1 MAVSKE
7 ELVDTLSQM
16 SVMEVMELVNEL
28 EEKWGVS
35 AAAQAV
41 AAPAAAGGG
50 EEAAEQA
57 EEQTEFDVV
66 LKGFGDNKVGVIK
79 VIRGLTDLGLKEAKE
94 KVENLPATLKEA
106 VSKEDAEDAKKQIE
120 EAGGEAEV
128 K

>member
-7 ELVDTLSQM
+7 ELIDTLSQM
-16 SVMEVMELVNEL
+16 SVIEATNLVKEL

-35 AAAQAV
+35 AQQQAV

-50 EEAAEQA
+50 EEAAEQE
-57 EEQTEFDVV
+57 EEQTEFDIV

-106 VSKEDAEDAKKQIE
+106 VSKEDAENAKKQIE
-120 EAGGEAEV
+120 EAGGEAEI